1 MLDDLKQSMDE
12 FDRKIDSI
20 KSKVELLLRLTD
32 RYRNGLAK
40 IAYSR
45 DDMNPLHLKQMA
57 QSILDGEPTTADE
70 HNRMYISD
78 VNKEISKEMKK
89 ETVHGPNDP
98 GDEHVKKKSNIKE
111 TELDKWR
118 RDRLVRFGGDTGT
131 DADFKKEVDI
141 INEQAEAEYRGTVL
155 HPEYN
160 SEDDTQLGASIVKS
174 NDNVEGVFISNGEV
188 KQVDYF
194 DEEE

>member
-70 HNRMYISD
+70 F
-78 VNKEISKEMKK
+78 NKDNSK
-89 ETVHGPNDP
+89 
-98 GDEHVKKKSNIKE
+98 IKE
-111 TELDKWR
+111 TELDKWK

-141 INEQAEAEYRGTVL
+141 INEQAETEYRGTVL
-155 HPEYN
+155 HPEYS